1 MPKASLN
8 GGHSPYAPGASGYFD
23 EVAEDRKVRAACD
36 RYLRQLGWST
46 HDSSTEERSSKA
58 DLSTIVSRAN
68 GSGADYFVSF
78 HFNSSRDH
86 DGRGVEVYYSPTSKS
101 PWGRQTAAKVSA
113 ALARLMGI
121 RDRGAKAYGYYVLQ
135 HTTMPAI
142 LVEVCFLDNKADADA
157 YLRVGADA
165 VGRCVAECVAGKAA
179 TSTAPA
185 PAPSKPAATPAKPS
199 KPKQMTVDGDWGTTT
214 NTRLQETF
222 GTPVDGEIWHQWAPN
237 KQPAFV
243 SGWRYDKSQDGSP
256 LVRAMQRWLGVDPDG
271 IWGEE
276 STIALQNKMGT
287 TPDGELW
294 RHSPCVMEMQCRLNA
309 GTLV

>member
-1 MPKASLN
+1 MPKISTNA
-8 GGHSPYAPGASGYFD
+8 GHTHRAPGASGYID
-23 EVAEDRKVRAACD
+23 EVTEDRKVRAAVEK
-36 RYLRQLGWST
+36 YLRAAGWEV
-46 HDSSTEERSSKA
+46 HDSTTEEATSDA
-58 DLSTIVSRAN
+58 DLAMICRKAN
-68 GSGADYFVSF
+68 GSGADYFMSI

-86 DGRGVEVYYSPTSKS
+86 NGTGVEVYYSPTSKS
-101 PWGRQTAAKVSA
+101 AWGKAMAAKISA

-135 HTTMPAI
+135 HTNMAAI
-142 LVEVCFLDNKADADA
+142 LVETCFVDNAADAAA
-157 YLRVGADA
+157 YRRVGPDA
-165 VGRCVAECVAGKAA
+165 IGRCIAECIAG
-179 TSTAPA
+179 TAITGGTAA

-199 KPKQMTVDGDWGTTT
+199 KPKQMKVDGDWGTTT
-214 NTRLQETF
+214 NTFLQEAF
-222 GTPVDGEIWHQWAPN
+222 GTPVDGEIWHQWEPN
-237 KQPAFV
+237 RQPAFV

-294 RHSPCVMEMQCRLNA
+294 RHSPCVMEMQRRLNA